1 MIAWRYATAADV
13 DRYYGERP
21 EQTIRAIAV
30 LMDEE
35 PVGMLGLEHAG
46 DRYIAFSEFK
56 SELEPHLKSIPVL
69 RAIKAAQHMFR
80 EAPLPVI
87 VVNTSNP
94 ELLTRLGFL
103 EIQPGVHMLSSQG
116 AA

>member
-1 MIAWRYATAADV
+1 MISWRYATAADV

-30 LMDEE
+30 LMDDE

-46 DRYIAFSEFK
+46 DRFIAFSEFK
-56 SELEPHLKSIPVL
+56 PELEPLLKSIPVM
-69 RAIKAAQHMFR
+69 RAVKAAQRMFQ

-94 ELLTRLGFL
+94 PLLERLGFV
-103 EIQPGVHMLSSQG
+103 EIQKGVHLCRS
-116 AA
+116 